1 MNRHITIAAF
11 LVAGAAFANAA
22 TDLRYLI
29 CKDPGAPEELTSLI
43 DVSSYGYFWHLQDD
57 AGVTRPSGTGN
68 AWAGVPKTN
77 GTTKDSEGS
86 VYKSLTMA
94 GNTDYN
100 LIFSQTEAVS
110 VLIDT
115 AVYFNSFDVG
125 SSVPSSF
132 TFDFGTSGSIT
143 AKSTLNFGTEVKS
156 EGGSIKIVASGVSA
170 GERRLL
176 LSTESQ
182 DGILNLTDAKNVT
195 LSVDGYDTSLGLLT
209 STPQTLSAGQAALVY
224 ENKSLYLVSGIPEP
238 SAFGLLAGLGAL
250 ALVAARRR
258 RGRKA

>member
-1 MNRHITIAAF
+1 MKNIIAITSLFA
-11 LVAGAAFANAA
+11 AGAAFANAA

-29 CKDPGAPEELTSLI
+29 CTDPGAPEELTSLI
-43 DVSSYGYFWHLQDD
+43 DVSSHGYFWHLQDD

-68 AWAGVPKTN
+68 AWAGVPKKS

-86 VYKSLTMA
+86 VYKSLTTA

-143 AKSTLNFGTEVKS
+143 AKSKLNFGTKVKD
-156 EGGSIKIVASGVSA
+156 EGGSINIVASGLSA

-176 LSTESQ
+176 LSTEEHN
-182 DGILNLTDAKNVT
+182 GIWNLTDADSVT
-195 LSVDGYDTSLGLLT
+195 LSVDGYTSLGLLT

-250 ALVAARRR
+250 ALAGTRRR
-258 RGRKA
+258 RRK